1 MTNVGDALTIV
12 KAIFKGA
19 ILYTSV
25 LHFQEVTGQ
34 RLYNMLVKPFF
45 AYSFDSF
52 VHILEN
58 IKLSSFFTDDGSNP
72 VYLIIHF
79 LLVSLAGSTPGFSG
93 FLIRT

>member
-52 VHILEN
+52 VHIFEN
-58 IKLSSFFTDDGSNP
+58 IKLSSFLRMMAVTLSISSSIF
-72 VYLIIHF
+72 
-79 LLVSLAGSTPGFSG
+79 FS
-93 FLIRT
+93 